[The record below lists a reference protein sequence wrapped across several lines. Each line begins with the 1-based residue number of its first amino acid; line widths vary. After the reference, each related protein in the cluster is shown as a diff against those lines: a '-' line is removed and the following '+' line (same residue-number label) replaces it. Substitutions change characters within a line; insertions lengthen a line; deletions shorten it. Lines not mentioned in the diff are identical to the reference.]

1 MLNYKMIKKVKE
13 IRQKML
19 KINVNKLMRRQIT
32 VIKIKKAGTVQSL
45 HNTPYYNTDLD
56 ILWSYWGSQ

>member
-1 MLNYKMIKKVKE
+1 MLNYKMIKKVIE

-19 KINVNKLMRRQIT
+19 KVNVNKLMKRKIT
-32 VIKIKKAGTVQSL
+32 VIKKAGTVQSL
-45 HNTPYYNTDLD
+45 YNTPHYNTDLH